1 MYTKL
6 YRVKNRGSFY
16 GTKKMSPSPI
26 LQLNTLFHF
35 DIEQK
40 NNKINGRY

>member
-6 YRVKNRGSFY
+6 YRVNFY
-16 GTKKMSPSPI
+16 GTQKMLPSPT